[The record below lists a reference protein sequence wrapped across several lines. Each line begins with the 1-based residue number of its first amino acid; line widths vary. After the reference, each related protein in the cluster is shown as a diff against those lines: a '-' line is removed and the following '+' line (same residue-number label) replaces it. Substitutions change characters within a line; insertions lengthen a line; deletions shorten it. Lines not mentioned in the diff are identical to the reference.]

1 MSDGSNS
8 SVSSDGYDIN
18 DVQPDAPL
26 LTPGLE
32 VQYYGN
38 NFVCGDPR
46 GLKRGKICK
55 IEGRG
60 YNIKVTLDNR
70 DVISSMTKICPVYD
84 GVPSDKGYYDIS
96 TNVFIDASA
105 KSINLPNPNANIL
118 GRMRQ
123 NIRSSLLEAGLGAY
137 SGFVGSPN
145 SSTTYTSTSAD
156 TSPTSS
162 AHTSPR
168 HLSNNDTEDAV
179 ATSDLDDCHH
189 SLDDAVSI
197 TNPDPVVQL
206 PTTRVVSYKYNN
218 DLLMSAVVFYNF
230 TVMCALFALSVLSQ
244 DLGNDC
250 MIPEDVILEVV
261 QEFVELNRI
270 NLMDRKRSRR
280 SGSSS
285 PDENVKVKRQMV
297 KYDRER
303 AFKAV
308 TTDWMCARPIFD
320 DKQFE
325 RTFRIK
331 RSMVDGIL
339 AHLVNHDAFW
349 LQTIDAVGNMSIHP
363 HVKFLTALK
372 LICYGVSFSAFQD
385 YFQMGESTA
394 ALCVSHLA
402 RGIVECPEI
411 ADTYLRTPTRSDA
424 RRICKLHKE
433 VHGLDGMLGSLD
445 VTKVVW
451 ENCPKALRGQYQGKE
466 KLATIGLEAVADTNL
481 WIWHRA
487 FGFPGTLNDLN
498 IWERS
503 PLFQSMQDG
512 THSEI
517 DFEFELDG
525 QTFSKLY
532 YLVDGIYRWLTRFLA
547 TISDPTSKIASF
559 FATQQEAFRK
569 DVERAFG
576 VLKVKFLCLKHPIRL
591 HNEDDIFYVVYA
603 CIALHNMMVQYRDEE
618 EGQKESEMFYAVSH
632 LEDEM
637 GVDCSSTIANEDDE
651 EENDICNDYEL
662 SNPVDM
668 RVKYD
673 MVQKRWREL
682 YNHADAKK
690 LQIAAMNQLYKDRFG
705 IEAMNGCE
713 DMPDNYDP
721 LAV

>member
-1 MSDGSNS
+1 MSDGSDG
-8 SVSSDGYDIN
+8 SVTSDGYVID
-18 DVQPDAPL
+18 DVDPDAPT

-32 VQYYGN
+32 IQYFGD
-38 NFVCGDPR
+38 NFMFGDMR
-46 GLKRGKICK
+46 GLKSGKICE

-70 DVISSMTKICPVYD
+70 DVISASIMVRPVYD
-84 GVPSDKGYYDIS
+84 GVPHAGGFYDIA
-96 TNVFIDASA
+96 TNVFLDESA
-105 KSINLPNPNANIL
+105 EPINLPNPNANIL
-118 GRMRQ
+118 GSMRKK
-123 NIRSSLLEAGLGAY
+123 IRSSLHEAGLGAY

-145 SSTTYTSTSAD
+145 SSTSTSAD
-156 TSPTSS
+156 ASPTSS

-179 ATSDLDDCHH
+179 ATSDLEDSHH
-189 SLDDAVSI
+189 SFDDAVSN

-206 PTTRVVSYKYNN
+206 PTMRVVSYKYNS

-244 DLGNDC
+244 DLGTDS

-261 QEFVELNRI
+261 QEFVDLNRI

-285 PDENVKVKRQMV
+285 PDENVKAKRQMV

-308 TTDWMCARPIFD
+308 TTDWMCVRPIFD
-320 DKQFE
+320 DRQFE

-331 RSMVDGIL
+331 RSMVDDIL
-339 AHLVNHDAFW
+339 GHLANHDSFW

-411 ADTYLRTPTRSDA
+411 ADTFLRTPTKSDA

-466 KLATIGLEAVADTNL
+466 KVATIGLEAVADTNL

-498 IWERS
+498 IWDRS
-503 PLFQSMQDG
+503 PLFKSMQDG
-512 THSEI
+512 THLEI
-517 DFEFELDG
+517 DFDFELDG

-532 YLVDGIYRWLTRFLA
+532 YLVDGIYPWLTRFLA
-547 TISDPTSKIASF
+547 TISDPTTKIASF

-576 VLKVKFLCLKHPIRL
+576 VLKAKFLCLKHPIRL
-591 HNEDDIFYVVYA
+591 HHEDDIFYVVYA
-603 CIALHNMMVQYRDEE
+603 CIALHNMMVQYREEE
-618 EGQKESEMFYAVSH
+618 EGQKECEMFYAVSH

-637 GVDCSSTIANEDDE
+637 GADCSGATSNDEDE
-651 EENDICNDYEL
+651 EEDDNCDNYDL

-668 RVKYD
+668 HVKYK

-690 LQIAAMNQLYKDRFG
+690 LQVAAMNQLYKDRFG
-705 IEAMNGCE
+705 IEAMIDCDE
-713 DMPDNYDP
+713 MPDDYDP
-721 LAV
+721 LAI